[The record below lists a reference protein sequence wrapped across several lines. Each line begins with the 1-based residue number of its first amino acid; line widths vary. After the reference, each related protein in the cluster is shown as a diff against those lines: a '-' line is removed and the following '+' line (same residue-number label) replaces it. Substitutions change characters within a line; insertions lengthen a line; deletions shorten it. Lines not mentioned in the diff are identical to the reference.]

1 MYYFTINN
9 YNIGILNA
17 KDIKFTHLSHFSI
30 QLYTEN
36 FYTIYFFMDYLVV
49 ALEKYYYNTLYWVY
63 NQYLNV

>member
-9 YNIGILNA
+9 YN
-17 KDIKFTHLSHFSI
+17 FSI

-63 NQYLNV
+63 NLHLNV

>member
-1 MYYFTINN
+1 MRK
-9 YNIGILNA
+9 ILS
-17 KDIKFTHLSHFSI
+17 SHIFRISSI

-63 NQYLNV
+63 NLYLNV